1 MDFGLKSVRI
11 LNPWKETENPDFEHS
26 KGVIKSILSLKL
38 AIMAFN
44 FISIPTEQTTAV
56 TDLILAAQALVCMQ
70 YARSRSTDSCFALS
84 LWACVFGLLS
94 FSSLL
99 GAIVHGIEL
108 VPVTSRILW
117 GLLYFMLGLLVALI
131 ALAALAHVG
140 HDGISKRLVPAGLV
154 VAFVFS
160 AITQVWDNSFLLF
173 VAYEAVMMVMALGI
187 YLACFWLPSKRRG
200 SGWLAIGILFSLV
213 AAAVDTQ
220 SALRLHWFWTFDNH
234 GIFHLI
240 QMVGLL
246 IITIGL
252 CQSRVP
258 IANVEKKRCQTMT

>member
-1 MDFGLKSVRI
+1 
-11 LNPWKETENPDFEHS
+11 
-26 KGVIKSILSLKL
+26 
-38 AIMAFN
+38 MAFN

-56 TDLILAAQALVCMQ
+56 TDLILAAQALVCVQ
-70 YARSRSTDSCFALS
+70 FARSRSTDSCFALS
-84 LWACVFGLLS
+84 LWAWVFGLLS

-108 VPVTSRILW
+108 EPVTSRILW
-117 GLLYFMLGLLVALI
+117 GLIYFMLGLLVALI
-131 ALAALAHVG
+131 ALAAIAHLG
-140 HDGISKRLVPAGLV
+140 HDATCRRLVPAGIG

-160 AITQVWDNSFLLF
+160 AITQFWGNSFLLF
-173 VAYEAVMMVMALGI
+173 VAYEAVMMSIALGI
-187 YLACFWLPSKRRG
+187 YLVCFWLPCKRRG
-200 SGWLAIGILFSLV
+200 SGWLALGILFTLV

-220 SALRLHWFWTFDNH
+220 STLRLQWFWTFDNH

-246 IITIGL
+246 IITTGL

-258 IANVEKKRCQTMT
+258 IANAEKRRCQTMT